1 MTAMISQG
9 PTYRGGTKEGY
20 GPRPAGVKRPGGA
33 ARRVGGAPRPRS
45 GERAISPRVADRY
58 LATWIE
64 ERVRSRPL
72 PRHVAII
79 MDGNGRWAEARGL
92 PRVAGHREGSESVRA
107 VTRQARKLGIEALT
121 LYAFSAQNWGRPDE
135 EVGALMQL
143 LADYLEAE
151 RGEIMDNRIR
161 LNAIGD
167 LDRLPSFVRERL
179 DAVRELSAGNGGM
192 VLTLALSYGGREE
205 ILRAASAAAARRPDR
220 LEAASFE
227 AALWTAGL
235 PELDLLVRTS
245 GERRISNFLL
255 WQAAYAELHFS
266 DVLWPDFREL
276 ELLAAVADFQTRQRR
291 FGLTAEQLEPL
302 PGAG

>member
-1 MTAMISQG
+1 
-9 PTYRGGTKEGY
+9 
-20 GPRPAGVKRPGGA
+20 
-33 ARRVGGAPRPRS
+33 
-45 GERAISPRVADRY
+45 VADRN
-58 LATWIE
+58 LSEWLE

-107 VTRQARKLGIEALT
+107 VTRQARKVGIEALT

-143 LADYLEAE
+143 LAEYLDSE
-151 RGEIMDNRIR
+151 RAEIMENRVR
-161 LNAIGD
+161 LGAIGD

-179 DAVRELSAGNGGM
+179 DAVRAISAGNGGM

-205 ILRAASAAAARRPDR
+205 IVQAARAAASPGPGAIAEAS
-220 LEAASFE
+220 LER
-227 AALWTAGL
+227 ALWTAGL

-266 DVLWPDFREL
+266 DALWPDFREL

-291 FGLTAEQLEPL
+291 FGLTAGQLAGG
-302 PGAG
+302 PGQA